1 MNDAN
6 IKKREQ
12 KTIEKDS
19 QMLGRKIVSKKVLGR
34 VQSKDY
40 VRPSTVVEP
49 FKMSSENHKL
59 FGLTKASSPRISESK
74 KVKSVLSSEDRI
86 LQEIQN
92 KGTFKARPFKKRL
105 FS

>member
-1 MNDAN
+1 M
-6 IKKREQ
+6 
-12 KTIEKDS
+12 
-19 QMLGRKIVSKKVLGR
+19 GRKIVSKKVLGR
-34 VQSKDY
+34 VLSKAY
-40 VRPSTVVEP
+40 VRPSTVAEP
-49 FKMSSENHKL
+49 FKISSENHKL

-105 FS
+105 FNQLPSDKRDV